1 MQTRDRLHR
10 LIDELPDAELP
21 EVERLLAGHGGNDS
35 LRRAL
40 AKFPNDPLLRALADA
55 PEDDE
60 PLTPEEAA
68 AIEEARRSVAAGR
81 VVSDDELWQRLD
93 HAPRG

>member
-10 LIDELPDAELP
+10 LIDELPEAELP
-21 EVERLLAGHGGNDS
+21 AVERLPAERGDDRLE
-35 LRRAL
+35 RAL
-40 AKFPNDPLLRALADA
+40 GKAPDDPFLRALADA

-60 PLTPEEAA
+60 PLTPEDEAA
-68 AIEEARRSVAAGR
+68 IDEAYRDVAAGR
-81 VVSDDELWQRLD
+81 VMSDDELWRRLG

>member
-1 MQTRDRLHR
+1 MQSRDRLHR
-10 LIDELPDAELP
+10 LIDELPEAELP
-21 EVERLLAGHGGNDS
+21 EVERFLAERGDDP
-35 LRRAL
+35 LRRTLTKA
-40 AKFPNDPLLRALADA
+40 PDDPLLRALANA

-60 PLTPEEAA
+60 PLTPEDEA

-81 VVSDDELWQRLD
+81 VIADDELWQRLD